1 MEYDTKQH
9 WEDVWTRK
17 KSNEVSWYQ
26 KDPKTSLDLILSTNL
41 SKDSN
46 IIDVGGGD
54 SKLVDKLLE
63 LDFKNITVLDIS
75 AKALKRAKERLGKK
89 ADMIKWIECDI
100 REFDSKNRYD
110 IWHDRALLHFLTSE
124 EEMLNYVELI
134 RNHLNDGCY
143 LIISSF
149 STKGPMMCSGLDTK
163 QYSEESMKK
172 LFSDGFEHIKSFEE
186 EHLTPH
192 KTSQIFIYNVFRKL
206 ETAFHHKQI

>member
-1 MEYDTKQH
+1 MMEYDVKEY
-9 WEDVWTRK
+9 WEDIWARK

-26 KDPKTSLDLILSTNL
+26 KEPKTSLELILSTNP
-41 SKDSN
+41 SKDAQ

-63 LDFKNITVLDIS
+63 RGFKNITVLDIS
-75 AKALKRAKERLGKK
+75 AKALERAKNRLGQK
-89 ADMIKWIECDI
+89 ADMVKWFECDI
-100 REFDSKNRYD
+100 RKFDSAEKYD

-124 EEMLNYVELI
+124 GDMQNYVELI
-134 RNHLNDGCY
+134 RKYVRDGGY

-149 STKGPMMCSGLDTK
+149 STRGPMMCSGLDIR

-186 EHLTPH
+186 EHMTPH
-192 KTSQIFIYNVFRKL
+192 KTNQIFIFNVFRK
-206 ETAFHHKQI
+206 IIPNG

>member
-1 MEYDTKQH
+1 MVEYDTKQH

-26 KDPKTSLDLILSTNL
+26 EELKTSLDLILSTNP
-41 SKDSN
+41 SKDVH

-54 SKLVDKLLE
+54 SKLVDNLLE
-63 LDFKNITVLDIS
+63 LDFKNITILDIS
-75 AKALKRAKERLGKK
+75 AKALKRAKERLQQK
-89 ADMIKWIECDI
+89 ADMVNWIECDI
-100 REFDSKNRYD
+100 REFDSEDRYD
-110 IWHDRALLHFLTSE
+110 IWYDRALLHFLTSE
-124 EEMLNYVELI
+124 EDIRNYVELI
-134 RNHLNDGCY
+134 RKYVKDGGY

-149 STKGPMMCSGLDTK
+149 STKGPMMCSGLDTR

-192 KTSQIFIYNVFRKL
+192 KTSQIFIYNVFRK
-206 ETAFHHKQI
+206 TV